1 MNIYKIEVYEA
12 FYVSYE
18 IEADS
23 EEKARDL
30 LYMGDQQPVEKDK
43 ALEWDILEIEE
54 VES

>member
-23 EEKARDL
+23 KQKACDL